1 MVKKNKNSS
10 SSLVVVNDDPAQVF
24 FFTRILKLSGFDVQ
38 GFQSAQEALQV
49 MSAASTPD
57 LIITDL
63 NMPGMDGW
71 RFCRTL
77 RSPRYSSLNSVPVL
91 VVSATFAGDDTFQTV
106 ADLGANAF
114 MSAPVDPDAFVRK
127 VHSMLDGDFSLNTS
141 WVLLAAGDQGEAGK
155 LKTALQDHGYIAGI
169 AGSGEEALN
178 QFRRNNYDVAVLEDG
193 LPDMAAEKLL
203 ENFLG
208 ERSRTVCIMV
218 TEDPSLELP
227 VKWITL
233 GASAFIRKPFSP
245 LYLVELC
252 ASGRRERA
260 FLKMEEL
267 LEKRT
272 RALQESE
279 QRYRSLFQNNHTAM
293 LIIDPQTADI
303 VDANAATCSYYGW
316 TRNELTSKKI
326 SQLNILS
333 DQEVF
338 DEMKKAVNEGR
349 DQFYFQHCLADGQIR
364 DVEVFSGPI
373 VLQGRTL
380 LYSIIHDITR
390 RKQVEKELLQSNA
403 DLKAAEAIAHMG
415 SWKYDPLE
423 DRFTASEGFFRIL
436 GNKSV
441 QQPSFS
447 QILDAV
453 HADDKDLLG
462 NEKERVLRTY
472 ESFDF
477 EFRIVVR
484 NTVRWIRA
492 MGAAQT
498 SLNGHSVFLMGKV
511 MDVSEK
517 KELELKEKQ
526 QQEHLAQASK
536 MAALGTLVAG
546 VAHEINNPNNL
557 IMLNAPILEKVWN
570 DALPVLKK
578 HYQGN
583 KDFEL
588 AGTPFT
594 LMCDYAV
601 RLFSGINEGSKRISN
616 IISELKDFA
625 RQSSLDMSR
634 QVNINEVA
642 DSALTLMS
650 KTISR
655 HTDDFSVSLQ
665 PDLPLIRGDFQKL
678 EQVLVNLLI
687 NACQSLADKTRSIS
701 METFYDPEN
710 NFVAIRITDEG
721 QGIPREN
728 LDRICD
734 PFFSTRQQTGGT
746 GLGLSISSGIVQ
758 DHDGVM
764 SFDSEPG
771 QGTTVTVFLKPITQP
786 ACPRKN

>member
-1 MVKKNKNSS
+1 MVKKNKTVS

-24 FFTRILKLSGFDVQ
+24 FFTKILELSGFDVQ
-38 GFQSAQEALQV
+38 GFQSAQEALRV
-49 MSAASTPD
+49 MSASTRPD

-71 RFCRTL
+71 RFCRNL

-114 MSAPVDPDAFVRK
+114 MSAPVDPDAFVHK
-127 VHSMLDGDFSLNTS
+127 VRSMLSGEYTLSS
-141 WVLLAAGDQGEAGK
+141 SRVLLVEGDRSEALE
-155 LKTALQDHGYIAGI
+155 LKASLQDHGYVVDA
-169 AGSGEEALN
+169 AGSGKEAVQ
-178 QFRRNNYDVAVLEDG
+178 QFSREVYDVAVLKDR
-193 LPDMAAEKLL
+193 LPDMPAEKLL
-203 ENFLG
+203 EKFLQ

-218 TEDPSLELP
+218 TEDPSPELP
-227 VKWITL
+227 VKWISL
-233 GASAFIRKPFSP
+233 GAAAFIRKPFSP

-252 ASGRRERA
+252 ARGRRERA
-260 FLKMEEL
+260 FLRMEEL

-279 QRYRSLFQNNHTAM
+279 QRYRSLFQNNHTVM
-293 LIIDPQTADI
+293 LIIDPRTADI
-303 VDANAATCSYYGW
+303 IDANEAACRYYGW
-316 TRNELTSKKI
+316 TRNELTSKKV
-326 SQLNILS
+326 SQINILS
-333 DQEVF
+333 DQEILL
-338 DEMKKAVNEGR
+338 EMKKAANEDR
-349 DQFYFQHCLADGQIR
+349 SQFYFQHCLADGQIR

-373 VLQGRTL
+373 VINGRTL

-390 RKQVEKELLQSNA
+390 RKEVERELLQSNA

-415 SWKYDPLE
+415 NWKYEPSK
-423 DRFTASEGFFRIL
+423 DRFTGSEGFFRVF
-436 GNKSV
+436 GNKDIRKISLSEV
-441 QQPSFS
+441 
-447 QILDAV
+447 LDIV
-453 HADDKDLLG
+453 HAEDRSLVSSKMD
-462 NEKERVLRTY
+462 RVLQTF

-477 EFRIVVR
+477 DFRIMVR

-498 SLNGHSVFLMGKV
+498 SLNGHSDYLMGMV
-511 MDVSEK
+511 LDVSEK

-557 IMLNAPILEKVWN
+557 IMLNAPILEKVWD

-578 HYQGN
+578 HYQGDEN
-583 KDFEL
+583 FEL

-594 LMCDYAV
+594 LMCDYV
-601 RLFSGINEGSKRISN
+601 GRLFSGINEGSKRISS

-634 QVNINEVA
+634 QIDINAVA
-642 DSALTLMS
+642 NSALTLVN

-655 HTDDFSVSLQ
+655 HTDSFRVILQ
-665 PDLPLIRGDFQKL
+665 PDLPQIYGDFQKL

-687 NACQSLADKTRSIS
+687 NACQSLPDNSRSII
-701 METFYDPEN
+701 MEIFFETEN
-710 NFVAIRITDEG
+710 NFVAIRIKDEG
-721 QGIPREN
+721 EGIPREN

-746 GLGLSISSGIVQ
+746 GLGLSITSAIVQ
-758 DHDGVM
+758 DHGG
-764 SFDSEPG
+764 SLRFDSEPG
-771 QGTTVTVFLKPITQP
+771 RGTTATVYLKPVTQP
-786 ACPRKN
+786 ACLRKN